1 MCWSDPR
8 AILKNE
14 QEILMSIAIGKVE
27 LRNLFLHKST
37 DLVLPKRGI
46 VLVTG
51 PNGSGKSGLIE
62 GVSVA
67 VFGKTLR
74 GTPPWSQ
81 GHACS
86 ATAYASGA
94 HPLVVTRA
102 NAKGKTTLAWGPPGK
117 GPGTTYESTTKA
129 QEALEAVVG
138 SWNVWRRS
146 AVFSSSDASHFTLA
160 RDGERKALLEEIL
173 GLSEFDI
180 ALSHC
185 RSDLKYA
192 EAALDS
198 ARREEEK
205 WSIQLAERSKHLEE
219 LQGMNLIEPSNPIGV
234 VKLDTEPL
242 QNEVTRLHALV
253 KGCEKDQADLRKQH
267 LTISSTG
274 GEDKA
279 KLAELTRRS
288 SMLSK
293 EKCPT
298 CLQPISSETRRRL
311 DEEIGKVRLAAEK
324 AELASRKEFA
334 SLNDGMIDSDSELE
348 ALNAKLSAA
357 RRELTEAEQTN
368 VAEQQRY
375 DNALV
380 VYERDLAAYESLAER
395 LSRADAAVH
404 EASAAQFDAAVGL
417 GKHEKGVAVL
427 RAVEQVLGL
436 RGLRAHV
443 LGSALSGLEAVANH
457 WLARICGNNEL
468 RLELKP
474 YTEQKTGGIADA
486 ISLEVVGAGGGYGYR
501 ASSGGERRRIDIA
514 LLLALA
520 EVAGAAHR
528 SAEDSTLFF
537 DECMDALDEDGA
549 DAVASALYD
558 LAKNRAVLV
567 ITHSEV
573 LSSRIEADVRLRVE
587 NGTVITL

>member
-1 MCWSDPR
+1 
-8 AILKNE
+8 
-14 QEILMSIAIGKVE
+14 MSIAISKVE

-74 GTPPWSQ
+74 GTPPWSEGQ
-81 GHACS
+81 ACS

-94 HPLVVTRA
+94 TPLVVTRA

-117 GPGTTYESTTKA
+117 GPRATYESTTKA

-173 GLSEFDI
+173 DLSVFET
-180 ALSHC
+180 ALARC
-185 RSDLKYA
+185 RVDLKQAVSDLDRA
-192 EAALDS
+192 S
-198 ARREEEK
+198 REEEK

-219 LQGMNLIEPSNPIGV
+219 LQGMHLVEPSCPIGT
-234 VKLDTEPL
+234 VKLDETSYRD
-242 QNEVTRLHALV
+242 EVTRLLTLV
-253 KGCEKDQADLRKQH
+253 KGCEKDRAELSKQH
-267 LTISSTG
+267 LSISSTG
-274 GEDKA
+274 GEHKA

-298 CLQPISSETRRRL
+298 CLQPISSETRKRL

-324 AELASRKEFA
+324 AELVSRKEFA
-334 SLNDGMIDSDSELE
+334 SLNEGMIDSDSELE
-348 ALNAKLSAA
+348 ALSAKLSAA
-357 RRELTEAEQTN
+357 RRKLTEAEQKN
-368 VAEQQRY
+368 VAIQRQY
-375 DNALV
+375 DNDLE
-380 VYERDLAAYESLAER
+380 VYERDLAAYKSLAER
-395 LSRADAAVH
+395 LSRADAAVL
-404 EASAAQFDAAVGL
+404 EASTTQFDAAVVQ
-417 GKHEKGVAVL
+417 EKYKKEVAVL
-427 RAVEQVLGL
+427 QAVEQVLGL

-457 WLARICGNNEL
+457 WLARICGFRGL
-468 RLELKP
+468 MLELKP

-558 LAKNRAVLV
+558 LAKNRAVIV

-573 LSSRIEADVRLRVE
+573 LSSRVEADVRLRVE
-587 NGTVITL
+587 NGTVITI